1 MPFQN
6 REQAAH
12 LLAKKLANYKGQTP
26 LVLAIPRGAVPMAKI
41 IADALGGELDV
52 VLVRKLRAPGYPELA
67 IGSVDEIGHI
77 YLAEHA
83 RDFGIQ
89 DEHDKYLEEEKQVQ
103 METLRRRRR
112 LYTPVRPPINP
123 AHRIVVVV
131 DDGIATGSTMIAALR
146 AVRANNPAR
155 LIVATAVAP
164 PEALQRIAKEADEVV
179 CLEVPPVFYA
189 IGDFFEDF
197 SQVSD
202 EEVVKTLR
210 QSNSKSADAV
220 IL

>member
-1 MPFQN
+1 MLFQN
-6 REQAAH
+6 REQAAR
-12 LLAKKLANYKGQTP
+12 LLAQKLANYKGQNP

-41 IADALGGELDV
+41 IADALDGELDV

-67 IGSVDEIGHI
+67 IGSVDETGHI
-77 YLAEHA
+77 YLAELI

-89 DEHDKYLEEEKQVQ
+89 DEHDKYIEEEKRIQL
-103 METLRRRRR
+103 ETLRRRRN
-112 LYTPVRPPINP
+112 LYTPVRPPISP
-123 AHRIVVVV
+123 ANRIVIVV

-146 AVRANNPAR
+146 AVRANNPAK

-164 PEALQRIAKEADEVV
+164 LEALQRIEKEVDELV
-179 CLEVPPVFYA
+179 CLEAPPVFFA

-202 EEVVKTLR
+202 KEVVAILQ
-210 QSNSKSADAV
+210 QSNSKHTV
-220 IL
+220 EE